1 MPDYRSM
8 FDRDFLGSW
17 DLPPG
22 RDVTVTIA
30 RVEAGTLTSQG
41 NRKTR
46 KPVLHFEGKEKGLA
60 LNKTNGKAIA
70 NMFGPKTEK
79 WIGKQI
85 AIYATTT
92 QFGSEVVECIRVRP
106 TAPKQR
112 SNGKAEEPPQYDP
125 STGEAPP
132 DEVPS

>member
-1 MPDYRSM
+1 M
-8 FDRDFLGSW
+8 FDRDYLGHW

-41 NRKTR
+41 NRKTK
-46 KPVLHFEGKEKGLA
+46 KPILYFEGKEKGMA
-60 LNKTNGKAIA
+60 INKTNGKAIA
-70 NMFGPKTEK
+70 AIYGAKTEK
-79 WIGKQI
+79 WIGQPI

-106 TAPKQR
+106 TAPKR
-112 SNGKAEEPPQYDP
+112 NGKAAAPEQAVAAAPAYDP
-125 STGEAPP
+125 DTGEVPP
-132 DEVPS
+132 DEVPT